1 MAMARYN
8 QDIFG
13 RGKILAST
21 NKHKHIFVVVIDIER
36 L

>member
-13 RGKILAST
+13 HGKTPAST
-21 NKHKHIFVVVIDIER
+21 NKHKHIFVAVIDIAR